1 MVESFIHLR
10 VLVDKSH
17 PHGLPEAESIF
28 RDPLK
33 TQPVLKCTQTNFGF
47 LYEDKKT
54 QLLRNPEIHTD

>member
-1 MVESFIHLR
+1 M
-10 VLVDKSH
+10 DKSH